1 MGISLGGSGS
11 GEFTYKVVIFAIV
24 LTFLIPTA
32 ISVYCPQINAE
43 TQTADELLED
53 YRDFTGSTPT
63 SSTQMW
69 ALTGIYTPYGVD
81 ANGNASTQY
90 GTTSD
95 GWIYGARIAS
105 YTPSNYDATS
115 QESYAVAY
123 NSASGFYKYTTA
135 PKGST
140 SIETG
145 DIYTAVTMDVG
156 QKSTVFFTSENKN
169 IYSNGFTYDYT
180 GYRYAF
186 QPVSNYQAEDS
197 SGNKVDVKA
206 TSSSLSLIWYQFAT
220 QSGIAGQLIIAGSD
234 YEVSYLNST
243 QIVSAFNSTNSTSTF
258 PMTFNGVSMN
268 LVIRVNPYYL
278 AQGYT
283 VSDCYNNGFWDVMV
297 YGQSVDG
304 AGINS
309 ADYSFNV
316 WSVFETLI
324 DLLTFDTAQYGLTGV
339 VGVFAS
345 LAVCIPLYAI
355 LIAVGLEHY
364 PVLILAAI
372 LAAIQSLASFNIWP
386 W

>member
-1 MGISLGGSGS
+1 MDASGAPS
-11 GEFTYKVVIFAIV
+11 
-24 LTFLIPTA
+24 TA
-32 ISVYCPQINAE
+32 
-43 TQTADELLED
+43 
-53 YRDFTGSTPT
+53 
-63 SSTQMW
+63 
-69 ALTGIYTPYGVD
+69 
-81 ANGNASTQY
+81 Y
-90 GTTSD
+90 GTTAD
-95 GWIYGARIAS
+95 GWIYGARVTNYSPI
-105 YTPSNYDATS
+105 NYDNTQEDYTITYDADSGLYEYS
-115 QESYAVAY
+115 Q
-123 NSASGFYKYTTA
+123 A
-135 PKGST
+135 PSGST
-140 SIETG
+140 SIKAG
-145 DIYTAVTMDVG
+145 DTYTSVTMDVE
-156 QKSTVFFTSENKN
+156 QKSTVFFTSENKT

-186 QPVSNYQAEDS
+186 QPISNYQAEDA
-197 SGNKVDVKA
+197 SGNKIDVKA
-206 TSSSLSLIWYQFAT
+206 TSSSLSLIWYQFVS

-234 YEVSYLNST
+234 YSVSYLNST
-243 QIVSAFNSTNSTSTF
+243 QIVSAFNTTNSTSTF
-258 PMTFNGVSMN
+258 PMTFNGVDMN
-268 LVIRVNPYYL
+268 LVIRINPYYL

-283 VSDCYNNGFWDVMV
+283 VGECYSLGFWDVMV

-304 AGINS
+304 SGINS

-339 VGVFAS
+339 VGVVAS

>member
-1 MGISLGGSGS
+1 MGISLGGSGG
-11 GEFTYKVVIFAIV
+11 GEFTYKVVIFALV

-32 ISVYCPQINAE
+32 ITCFCPQIEAE
-43 TQTADELLED
+43 SVTADELLED

-81 ANGNASTQY
+81 ANGNASTYY
-90 GTTSD
+90 GTTAD
-95 GWIYGARIAS
+95 GWIYGARVVS
-105 YTPSNYDATS
+105 YTPSNYPSTS
-115 QESYAVAY
+115 QEAY
-123 NSASGFYKYTTA
+123 TVKYDEASGFYQYSSA

-140 SIETG
+140 SISAG
-145 DIYTAVTMDVG
+145 DIYTSVTMDVT

-186 QPVSNYQAEDS
+186 QPVSNYQAEDDN
-197 SGNKVDVKA
+197 GNKVDVTS

-268 LVIRVNPYYL
+268 LVIRINPYYL

-339 VGVFAS
+339 VGIFAS

>member
-1 MGISLGGSGS
+1 MGLSLGGGGG

-24 LTFLIPTA
+24 LTFLIPTS
-32 ISVYCPQINAE
+32 ITVFCPQISAE
-43 TQTADELLED
+43 DVTAEKYLED
-53 YRDFTGSTPT
+53 YRDFTGSNPT
-63 SSTQMW
+63 SSTQLW
-69 ALTGIYTPYGVD
+69 ALSGIYTPYGVD
-81 ANGNASTQY
+81 ATGAPSTAY
-90 GTTSD
+90 GTTAD
-95 GWIYGARIAS
+95 GWIYGARVTNYS
-105 YTPSNYDATS
+105 PVNYDNT
-115 QESYAVAY
+115 QEDYTVTY
-123 NSASGFYKYTTA
+123 NSDSGLYVYSKA
-135 PKGST
+135 PTGST
-140 SIETG
+140 SIGLG
-145 DIYTAVTMDVG
+145 DTYTSVTMDVE
-156 QKSTVFFTSENKN
+156 QKSTVFFTSENKT
-169 IYSNGFTYDYT
+169 IYSNGFTYDFT

-186 QPVSNYQAEDS
+186 QPISNYQAEDS
-197 SGNKVDVKA
+197 SGNKIDVKA
-206 TSSSLSLIWYQFAT
+206 TSSSLSLIWYQFVS

-234 YEVSYLNST
+234 YSVSYLNST
-243 QIVSAFNSTNSTSTF
+243 QIVSSFNTTNSTSTF
-258 PMTFNGVSMN
+258 PMTFNGVDMN
-268 LVIRVNPYYL
+268 LVIRINPYYL

-283 VSDCYNNGFWDVMV
+283 VSECYNLGFWDVMV

-339 VGVFAS
+339 VGIFAS